1 MSGNAG
7 FVITLIRGI
16 LAVSLGVML
25 VFQPDKT
32 RPMLGNF
39 MGMFWLVSG
48 IFSLRWGASGERA
61 QRVAIIAGVV
71 GVLAGLATL
80 TRGLTSAWV
89 REDILLSLLGVV
101 ILLTGILH
109 AFGGFQLGKAHRR
122 FMLTSVLLGAFE
134 IVLGFLLI
142 VEPIGRSFFFYLI
155 ISIWAF
161 IGGFIM
167 IAAAIRLRLA
177 NKALERD
184 KNYANAGK

>member
-1 MSGNAG
+1 MSGNVG

-109 AFGGFQLGKAHRR
+109 AFGGFQTGKAHRR

>member
-1 MSGNAG
+1 MSGNVG

-25 VFQPDKT
+25 LFQPEKT
-32 RPMLGNF
+32 RPMLANF

-71 GVLAGLATL
+71 GVLAGISML
-80 TRGLTSAWV
+80 TRGLMVAWI

-109 AFGGFQLGKAHRR
+109 AFGGFQTGKAHRR
-122 FMLTSVLLGAFE
+122 FMLTSLLLGAFE
-134 IVLGFLLI
+134 IVLGFVLI
-142 VEPIGRSFFFYLI
+142 VEPMGRSYAFYLI
-155 ISIWAF
+155 VSIWAL
-161 IGGFIM
+161 IGGFIL
-167 IAAAIRLRLA
+167 ITNAILLRRA
-177 NKALERD
+177 HKESERD
-184 KNYANAGK
+184 TNS